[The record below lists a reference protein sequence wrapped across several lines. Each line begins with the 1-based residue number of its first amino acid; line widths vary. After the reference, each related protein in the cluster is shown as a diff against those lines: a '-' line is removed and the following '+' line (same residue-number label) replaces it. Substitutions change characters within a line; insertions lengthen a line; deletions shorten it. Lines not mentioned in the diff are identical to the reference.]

1 MRKKE
6 ELKTEV
12 KTVKMTKSLLL
23 DIEREAAERGI
34 KVATVMNERLAHS
47 KNTLT
52 PPLMA
57 RIQDLTNHVSNLV
70 QEYAPKESKKI
81 QREVNEVWMSLNKNV

>member
-12 KTVKMTKSLLL
+12 KTVKMTKTLLL
-23 DIEREAAERGI
+23 DIEREASERGI

-47 KNTLT
+47 ENTLT

-57 RIQDLTNHVSNLV
+57 RIQDLTNHVSSVV

-81 QREVNEVWMSLNKNV
+81 QKEVNEIWMFLNKNV